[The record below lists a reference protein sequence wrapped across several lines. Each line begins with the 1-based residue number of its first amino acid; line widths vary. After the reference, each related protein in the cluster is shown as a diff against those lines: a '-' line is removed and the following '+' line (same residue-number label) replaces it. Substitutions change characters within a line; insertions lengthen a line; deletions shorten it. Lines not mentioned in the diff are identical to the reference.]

1 MKTDAYYN
9 KLSDAI
15 KKTPIKSID
24 TAIEKIRNAIEQ
36 EKWVFT
42 CGNGGSAST
51 ASHYVTDWGKMR
63 LVNKG
68 LKFKSLCLSDN
79 IGMLT
84 AYGNDISYGNVFD
97 YSLANYASEGDV
109 LVVVSGS
116 GNSENVVNAVKK
128 AKELGLITIC
138 VVGYDGGILARICD
152 HVIHFEVNDMQICE
166 DLHLSFGH
174 VVMKALCD

>member
-1 MKTDAYYN
+1 M
-9 KLSDAI
+9 
-15 KKTPIKSID
+15 
-24 TAIEKIRNAIEQ
+24 
-36 EKWVFT
+36 FT

-63 LVNKG
+63 FVNKE

-84 AYGNDISYGNVFD
+84 AYGNDISYNNIFD
-97 YSLANYASEGDV
+97 YSLSNYGSEGDV
-109 LVVVSGS
+109 LVAVSGS

-128 AKELGLITIC
+128 AKELGIITIC
-138 VVGYDGGILARICD
+138 VVGYDGGALSDICD

-174 VVMKALCD
+174 VVMKALCE